1 MIVVVGIVSNLPQCQ
16 LFQSYKSKKKN
27 IFSIRSVYEKKDQ
40 YYYLK
45 YNTLPASQDHVQQ
58 IWNLEKANKKKM
70 KNNIKETI
78 KGRFHSGNLCTG
90 ISSISRAF
98 RRDPRSTGTNP
109 IERINPL
116 TSSLA
121 EWTSPEYKTSL
132 LPRKKIR
139 KKILV
144 RFEFII

>member
-1 MIVVVGIVSNLPQCQ
+1 MVTILCF
-16 LFQSYKSKKKN
+16 LFIPSSFLLQKGYFHTN
-27 IFSIRSVYEKKDQ
+27 CKDR
-40 YYYLK
+40 
-45 YNTLPASQDHVQQ
+45 
-58 IWNLEKANKKKM
+58 KKM
-70 KNNIKETI
+70 RNNIKETI

-121 EWTSPEYKTSL
+121 E
-132 LPRKKIR
+132 
-139 KKILV
+139 
-144 RFEFII
+144 